1 MLPPTPRWRRWPV
14 KSASRLHESARRLVT
29 AESCTGGWIAKLCT
43 DIAGS
48 SDWFDCGFVCYSNAA
63 KTRDLGV
70 PEKLIETE
78 GAVSDAVVRAMA
90 EGAIARTGA
99 NVAIAVSG
107 IAGPGG
113 AVPGKPVGT
122 VWFALA
128 QKHGGPARVPG
139 PPHPVRR
146 RSRRGAPPGGRV
158 RAQPAARAATP
169 ASEACCGC
177 SSRCSPT
184 PEQNA
189 ALVEPVAPLVTQ
201 LEAQPVPAENLHATL
216 CFIGAVGRR
225 ETRRAAAAAARVR
238 GRPVDAALRCARVSG
253 RSRRSCARRR
263 ATSDSAP
270 ARDLSSATRRRPRS
284 PRDFLR
290 TSNRFARI

>member
-1 MLPPTPRWRRWPV
+1 MKIPGDEALETL
-14 KSASRLHESARRLVT
+14 SREVGERLLAARRRLVT

-63 KTRDLGV
+63 KIRDLAV

-107 IAGPGG
+107 IAGPSG

-128 QKHGGPARVPG
+128 HRRIDRLEIEGHLIQFGGDRDAVRRQSVEYAFNLLRGLPPAMQPPG
-139 PPHPVRR
+139 P
-146 RSRRGAPPGGRV
+146 GA
-158 RAQPAARAATP
+158 
-169 ASEACCGC
+169 
-177 SSRCSPT
+177 
-184 PEQNA
+184 
-189 ALVEPVAPLVTQ
+189 
-201 LEAQPVPAENLHATL
+201 
-216 CFIGAVGRR
+216 
-225 ETRRAAAAAARVR
+225 
-238 GRPVDAALRCARVSG
+238 
-253 RSRRSCARRR
+253 
-263 ATSDSAP
+263 
-270 ARDLSSATRRRPRS
+270 
-284 PRDFLR
+284 
-290 TSNRFARI
+290 